1 MLTIHFANRH
11 EDLSACLID
20 ALQRPGGGLFTADQV
35 IVPSAAQ
42 RRHLTLALADAHGV
56 CAQVRF
62 SYLAQWL
69 WQQVGTVLAS
79 AAPDSPRPAASVADS
94 PWQAGLLAWRV
105 YGVLADEAW
114 LALQPRLAAYLAQ
127 ADAVTRFD
135 LAQQVATLLDQTT
148 TFRPDWLAA
157 WAEGRSALPPGSPDR
172 ADEAWQAALWRR
184 ISADLHAAA
193 ATEDRQPFDPARMHT
208 LATVLQQVPGD
219 AGQAARLQAAGL
231 PAAAHVFCLPTIAP
245 VYLAL
250 LQQLGRWMDLHVY
263 ALNPCE
269 AYWFDVVEPRRLA
282 HLAARGRAQHAEV
295 GHRLLAAWGQQTQ
308 AQLSGLVDVCGDAVI
323 DEGSYTPH
331 PADTLLGHL
340 HNSILTLS
348 DLAPASLPLRADD
361 RSIEVHV
368 AHSYTRQLEVLQDRL
383 LALMAGPDAPAPG
396 DILVVT
402 PRLDEAAPLIDS
414 VFGTAPPERA
424 LPYTLT
430 GQAVSGSRPMARAL
444 LALLA
449 IAAGRATVTELFA
462 LLQQAPVARRF
473 GLDDDGLQQ
482 VQQWLQ
488 QAGVHWGLDAGHRSA
503 LGLPDGERHTLA
515 DGLHRLMLGLA
526 LPAPAELGESQA
538 EAPFQ
543 GRLSAGAAEG
553 TGALALGALWRF
565 AQALGHWRQ
574 QLAQPQ
580 LPGRWPGLLNEAV
593 HTFLAPD
600 AHSAADAADSADLRS
615 AIQGLAESWQRS
627 GLATP
632 LPLDVVQQAL
642 TQALDEPARGGVP
655 SGRITFTSMGSL
667 RGLPY
672 RVVCILGLDDGAF
685 PTADRPAEFDLLAR
699 HPRPGDR
706 QRRSD
711 ERNLFLDL
719 LLAARDTLHLSC
731 TGRSVHDNAPLP
743 PSVLVAELLDYLV
756 PALDAPAAAARAQL
770 VVQHPLQAFDPS
782 LFDARSPLRQRSHHA
797 EYAQALAPVAPVV
810 APATET
816 GAGQSGNAPQDEDAR
831 GGDDG
836 SGDDGAD
843 PDDDTDDDDSATTGP
858 LPPFFLQ
865 PLPALAP
872 EARCI
877 TLDQLQR
884 FFRHP
889 SRALLQRLGVR
900 LRQPDEALD
909 DTEPL
914 LPSRRHRTA
923 LARRLLPA
931 VAAGADDA
939 HLLALA
945 EAGTEWPVGVVGAQ
959 ALQAELPLLRAHAQ
973 ALAHWAQ
980 APELPP
986 HTATLDLQVDGQ
998 PWQLQVALAGLR
1010 PDGLLRHRYA
1020 DAGAADHIS
1029 TWIDHLALCACA
1041 PAGVAGRSQWLG
1053 REARFAFKPC
1063 DEPIGPLQTL
1073 LGLYA
1078 QGQCAPLYFFPRSAW
1093 AWAQGGRR
1101 LAPARSAWTVGPR
1114 TPHAE
1119 QADPAHRLVLRGLPD
1134 PMGDGAPR
1142 FEAAAAAVFDPLLD
1156 CLDSDGGSG

>member
-1 MLTIHFANRH
+1 MLSIHFANRH
-11 EDLSACLID
+11 EDLSARLVD
-20 ALQRPGGGLFTADQV
+20 ALQRPGGGLFTADEV

-105 YGVLADEAW
+105 VDVLADEAW
-114 LALQPRLAAYLAQ
+114 VALYPRLGAYLAQ

-135 LAQQVATLLDQTT
+135 LAQRVATLLDQTI

-157 WAEGRSALPPGSPDR
+157 WAEGRSAMPVGSDSR

-184 ISADLHAAA
+184 ISGDLHGGAAHDG
-193 ATEDRQPFDPARMHT
+193 TQPFDPARIHT
-208 LATVLQQVPGD
+208 LANVLQQVPGT
-219 AGQAARLQAAGL
+219 AEQAARLQAAGL

-250 LQQLGRWMDLHVY
+250 LQQLGRWMDLHLY

-269 AYWFDVVEPRRLA
+269 AYWFDVVDRRRLA
-282 HLAARGRAQHAEV
+282 HLTARGKAEHLEV
-295 GHRLLAAWGQQTQ
+295 GHRLLAAWGQQAQ
-308 AQLSGLVDVCGDAVI
+308 AQLSGLVDTCGDAVI
-323 DEGSYTPH
+323 DEGTYTPH
-331 PADTLLGHL
+331 PAENLLGRL
-340 HNSILTLS
+340 HNSILELT
-348 DLAPASLPLRADD
+348 DLAPATVPLLEHD

-368 AHSYTRQLEVLQDRL
+368 AHSFARQLEILQDRL

-402 PRLDEAAPLIDS
+402 PQLDEAAPLIDS

-430 GQAVSGSRPMARAL
+430 GQAVSGTRPMARGL

-449 IAAGRATVTELFA
+449 IAGGRATVTELFA

-473 GLDDDGLQQ
+473 GLDDNGLQQ
-482 VQQWLQ
+482 VQGWLQ
-488 QAGVHWGLDAGHRSA
+488 QAGVHWGLDAAHRSA
-503 LGLPDGERHTLA
+503 LGLSDDPRHTLA

-526 LPAPAELGESQA
+526 LPAPAELGGETA

-553 TGALALGALWRF
+553 TVALALGALWRF
-565 AQALGHWRQ
+565 AQALGQWRQ
-574 QLAQPQ
+574 QVAQPQ
-580 LPGRWPGLLNEAV
+580 PPGRWPALLSDAV

-600 AHSAADAADSADLRS
+600 PHSAADSADGADLRA
-615 AIQGLAESWQRS
+615 AIQGLAEQWRRS
-627 GLATP
+627 GLAVA

-655 SGRITFTSMGSL
+655 SGRITFTSMSSL

-699 HPRPGDR
+699 HPRAGDR
-706 QRRSD
+706 QRRTD

-719 LLAARDTLHLSC
+719 VLAARDTLHLSY
-731 TGRSVHDNAPLP
+731 TGRSVRDNAVLP

-756 PALDAPAAAARAQL
+756 PAIDAPAEVARAHL
-770 VVQHPLQAFDPS
+770 VVHHPLQAFDAS
-782 LFDARSPLRQRSHHA
+782 LFDPRNPARQRSHHS
-797 EYAQALAPVAPVV
+797 EYALALAPVP
-810 APATET
+810 APAKSDTVVVES
-816 GAGQSGNAPQDEDAR
+816 GVDDAGDEEDIDDAPDTDA
-831 GGDDG
+831 
-836 SGDDGAD
+836 
-843 PDDDTDDDDSATTGP
+843 DDDEAAGP
-858 LPPFFLQ
+858 LPPFFVR

-889 SRALLQRLGVR
+889 SRALLQRLGLR

-914 LPSRRHRTA
+914 LPSRRHRAA

-931 VAAGADDA
+931 VAAGADDTA
-939 HLLALA
+939 LLALA
-945 EAGTEWPVGVVGAQ
+945 EAGTDWPGGVVGAQ
-959 ALQAELPLLRAHAQ
+959 ALQDELPLLRAHAQ
-973 ALAHWAQ
+973 ALARWTAT
-980 APELPP
+980 PELPP

-1020 DAGAADHIS
+1020 DAGATDHIA

-1041 PAGVAGRSQWLG
+1041 PSGVAGHSQWLG
-1053 REARFAFKPC
+1053 REAGFAFKPC

-1078 QGQCAPLYFFPRSAW
+1078 QGQTEPLYFFPKSAW
-1093 AWAQGGRR
+1093 AWAKGQRR
-1101 LAPARSAWTVGPR
+1101 MSPARSAWTVSPR
-1114 TPHAE
+1114 TPYAE

-1142 FEAAAAAVFDPLLD
+1142 FEAAAAAVLDPLLAR
-1156 CLDSDGGSG
+1156 LDDAPT